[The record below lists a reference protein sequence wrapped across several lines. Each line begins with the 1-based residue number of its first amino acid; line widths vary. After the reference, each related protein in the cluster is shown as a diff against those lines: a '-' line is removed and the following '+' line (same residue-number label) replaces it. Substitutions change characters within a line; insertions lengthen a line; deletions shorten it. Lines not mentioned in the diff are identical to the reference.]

1 MTLKTTVLIIESYG
15 LYYCCRRQ
23 TRTYSDWSTYKCAHT
38 PLDSTFEAYL
48 TLDVTKMV
56 TKLSVKQPRDPKF
69 SMYIEGYDA

>member
-38 PLDSTFEAYL
+38 PLYSTFEAYL
-48 TLDVTKMV
+48 TLDVTKIV
-56 TKLSVKQPRDPKF
+56 KKIERETTKI
-69 SMYIEGYDA
+69 SMPIEGYDA